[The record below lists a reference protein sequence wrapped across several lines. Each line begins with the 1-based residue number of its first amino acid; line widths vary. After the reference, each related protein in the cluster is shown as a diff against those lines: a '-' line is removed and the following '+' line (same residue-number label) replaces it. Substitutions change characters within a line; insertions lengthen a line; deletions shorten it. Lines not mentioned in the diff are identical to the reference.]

1 MLVDKKTEKGNKAK
15 KGKCKQTTRAN
26 KSWYILQTFS
36 LTFLP
41 LSVRIKM
48 SSTTKQPTTGA
59 SSSNA
64 STREEVASKVLT
76 WLSVAER
83 VALLNRLNDRT
94 DVEFSNYLI
103 EILNER
109 KEAAE
114 QLKFNTSLTTG
125 LVPQFEQSFAHPDM
139 SMLKEIFNRFPKDG
153 VEDVLD
159 HLKHKW
165 DGVSDVC
172 EHLKALK
179 RAFRRFY
186 KVEIPQEGLHRYALG
201 YTVREKLRED
211 KQVWIVILRED
222 MSNYTRLDKAVRT
235 HNFLLKKFEIFFEKP
250 VPNLFRVLFYK
261 NKGVWTYKADDEYT
275 INSTLTSGT
284 ESFVHHCMQKH
295 NLKTLKLLQK
305 TFEFDMKQDGYRLPR
320 DALIRYVLFYQL
332 RETTMKWIRTQWANF
347 FNRLDNESFGCPA
360 DPVEQFAVD
369 FFRKSRAVPENAFC
383 HEWAC
388 SISNE
393 QRSRHD
399 EKQRIRSKKMA
410 PTIAWFTKRGWANTR
425 HKTLDQFFPHC
436 WSEIRNEDP
445 KEASFI
451 LPGFQGE
458 VFSLDLGRIMA
469 RFPTLKAYADKC
481 DQLEKAR
488 VALIDPEHPL
498 SSLVTMTTPV
508 EKNAGYYFA
517 DLGWSV
523 WRETVVKEKGRLP
536 QKWKITPACL
546 DTFLNTGG
554 SGFGSLE
561 RLEHSVEHP
570 EPNQKESMEWSE
582 KICAVVN
589 AQRKAVLEKRGFFNC
604 PLSGEVMKDPVVASD
619 GYSYER
625 EALEAYMTR
634 CAKNR
639 VPISSPMVPG
649 GLDRTVLYPNIAL
662 RTMADDLNKSPA
674 EAVPVCPI
682 TQLPFAAS
690 TVPHILSSGQ
700 SFTKTKVKQWLK
712 TSELCPMTNINV
724 KGKPILPNFTLSVAI
739 DALKMKKK
747 DPLEKR
753 VRKNKRK
760 RSAAGASG
768 SGASGSGASSA
779 SLGPR
784 PRRAFT
790 AAQLE
795 QIDDLLGDTSDSD
808 AANEVVDL
816 TNE

>member
-1 MLVDKKTEKGNKAK
+1 M
-15 KGKCKQTTRAN
+15 
-26 KSWYILQTFS
+26 
-36 LTFLP
+36 
-41 LSVRIKM
+41 
-48 SSTTKQPTTGA
+48 
-59 SSSNA
+59 
-64 STREEVASKVLT
+64 ASKVLT

-83 VALLNRLNDRT
+83 VALLMRLNDRT

-109 KEAAE
+109 KEAA
-114 QLKFNTSLTTG
+114 K
-125 LVPQFEQSFAHPDM
+125 A
-139 SMLKEIFNRFPKDG
+139 LKEYMKTCGQCVKGQCVMTAAIAHNMRFVSFFDRFPKR
-153 VEDVLD
+153 
-159 HLKHKW
+159 
-165 DGVSDVC
+165 GVSVETDHFKAFKTAT
-172 EHLKALK
+172 EHFKALK
-179 RAFRRFY
+179 YAFRGFY
-186 KVEIPQEGLHRYALG
+186 EVEIPQEGLHRYALG

-211 KQVWIVILRED
+211 KEVWIAILREN
-222 MSNYTRLDKAVRT
+222 MSNYTRLDKAART
-235 HNFLLKKFEIFFEKP
+235 HAFLLKNFKRFFEKP

-275 INSTLTSGT
+275 INLTLTSGI

-295 NLKTLKLLQK
+295 NLKTLELLQK

-332 RETTMKWIRTQWANF
+332 REKTTMKWIRTQWADF
-347 FNRLDNESFGCPA
+347 FKRLDESFVCKNK
-360 DPVEQFAVD
+360 VEQFAVD
-369 FFRKSRAVPENAFC
+369 FFRNSKSVPENTFC
-383 HEWAC
+383 DEWAR

-410 PTIAWFTKRGWANTR
+410 PTLAWFTKRGWANTR

-508 EKNAGYYFA
+508 EKNAGYYFS

-554 SGFGSLE
+554 VDVQGFGSSLE

-570 EPNQKESMEWSE
+570 EPNQKKSMEWSK

-589 AQRKAVLEKRGFFNC
+589 AQRDAVLEKRGFLHC
-604 PLSGEVMKDPVVASD
+604 PLSGEIMKDPVVASD

-634 CAKNR
+634 CVGNH

-649 GLDRTVLYPNIAL
+649 RCLDRTVLYPNIAL
-662 RTMADDLNKSPA
+662 KTMADDLNDSSKSPA

-682 TQLPFAAS
+682 TQVPFAAS
-690 TVPHILSSGQ
+690 TVPHILSSGI
-700 SFTKTKVKQWLK
+700 SFTKTKIKEWFK
-712 TSELCPMTNINV
+712 SKDPEERLCPMTRRIV
-724 KGKPILPNFTLSVAI
+724 VDPPLPNWTVSAAI